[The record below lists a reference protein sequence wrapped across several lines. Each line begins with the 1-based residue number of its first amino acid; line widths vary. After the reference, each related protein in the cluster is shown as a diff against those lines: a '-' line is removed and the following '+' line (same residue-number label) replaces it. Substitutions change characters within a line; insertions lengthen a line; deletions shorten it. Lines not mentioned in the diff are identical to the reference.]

1 MRYLV
6 IIRRTPTGYSV
17 DVPDLPGCV
26 AAAKTLQGARRLIA
40 QAMQLHLDLMR
51 QSGESIPTPRQTIDF
66 TIDPNAIEE
75 LCTWV
80 DVKASEQVAP
90 SSKV

>member
-6 IIRRTPTGYSV
+6 LIRRTATGYSV

-26 AAAKTLQGARRLIA
+26 AAAKTIEGARRRIRKALT
-40 QAMQLHLDLMR
+40 LHLDLMF
-51 QSGESIPTPRQTIDF
+51 QAGENIPPPTKRIEFAID
-66 TIDPNAIEE
+66 DNSEEE

-80 DVKASEQVAP
+80 DVETSGQLAAQGER
-90 SSKV
+90 